1 MQRVIPFIVAPALVG
16 AIVGGGV
23 AYVYH
28 VKTALQ
34 ADVAHSR
41 TTPPPKAQATPIT
54 TQVAAPTPATTTLPT
69 PIPVPTIPPLHL
81 GRIQFL
87 LFTFNPQFTEQR
99 ASFTL
104 SKPAQVS
111 VQITPQDKNT
121 QIRMID
127 LGWQQAGVV
136 HMQWDGRDDA
146 GDFAPA
152 GAYSYTITAE
162 DEAGSKQTETASD
175 LSITYKLIVVSLSQ
189 QRLTAYS
196 GSTEVLT
203 TLVTTGNPA
212 LPTPTGVFP
221 ILAKYSPFTFTSS
234 RSPSSKYYYPPSPV
248 TYALLFDD
256 RGYYIH
262 DAPWRHFF
270 GPGSNTKV
278 GTPGSSY
285 TGSHGCVNVP
295 LAKEQKLFKWATI
308 GTVVEVTR

>member
-16 AIVGGGV
+16 ALVGVGV

-28 VKTALQ
+28 VKTASRV
-34 ADVAHSR
+34 DVIHDR
-41 TTPPPKAQATPIT
+41 TIPSLKAQATPT
-54 TQVAAPTPATTTLPT
+54 PRMTAPTPFTATPV
-69 PIPVPTIPPLHL
+69 PIPTPTIPPLHL
-81 GRIQFL
+81 GHIKFL
-87 LFTFNPQFTEQR
+87 LFTFNPQFTEQQ

-111 VQITPQDKNT
+111 VRITAQDKNT
-121 QIRMID
+121 QVRMMD
-127 LGWQQAGVV
+127 LGWQSDSVV

-146 GDFAPA
+146 GDPAPV
-152 GAYSYTITAE
+152 GAYSYTVTAT
-162 DEAGSKQTETASD
+162 DETGGKQTETADD
-175 LSITYKLIVVSLSQ
+175 LSITYKVIVVSLSQ
-189 QRLTAYS
+189 QRLTAYN

-234 RSPSSKYYYPPSPV
+234 RPPSSKYYYPPSPV

-270 GPGSNTKV
+270 GPGSNAKV
-278 GTPGSSY
+278 GTPGHSY

-295 LAKEQKLFKWATI
+295 LAKEQKLFKWATV
-308 GTVVEVTR
+308 GTVVQVTR